1 LSTIHRDIGEEV
13 ETMTSHRFLL
23 KSEPRAISWKT
34 LLACI
39 AGCGPRIGNGAYGR
53 CVRGHIANGVDQVPQ
68 FIGNAILLQIR
79 NVVTQ
84 TQECGMRIDRLSR
97 RRPLPAQEKHQIDI
111 LQRMLDWYD
120 RHLN

>member
-1 LSTIHRDIGEEV
+1 MEDLARLHRRLRPTDRQWRI
-13 ETMTSHRFLL
+13 
-23 KSEPRAISWKT
+23 RALRS
-34 LLACI
+34 
-39 AGCGPRIGNGAYGR
+39 
-53 CVRGHIANGVDQVPQ
+53 GHIANGVDQVPQ

>member
-1 LSTIHRDIGEEV
+1 MSFSITIVDDPSRHR
-13 ETMTSHRFLL
+13 S
-23 KSEPRAISWKT
+23 
-34 LLACI
+34 
-39 AGCGPRIGNGAYGR
+39 NGAYGR

>member
-1 LSTIHRDIGEEV
+1 
-13 ETMTSHRFLL
+13 MTSHRFLL

-84 TQECGMRIDRLSR
+84 TQECGMRIDRLSGEGHCPR
-97 RRPLPAQEKHQIDI
+97 RRNTKLTFCKECWTGTTGISTSRSEARIG
-111 LQRMLDWYD
+111 R
-120 RHLN
+120 